1 MPGFPSCPCRIFAL
15 LASWLASDLCV
26 QIDPSVL
33 PKLGNEGAGGCALHG
48 RAQGCGDCPQQ
59 VAFAISLDGNHVGTL
74 APSQIRFDDI
84 FPAVLPGTDELLK
97 LKNGPRLFQVLNC
110 AIDPAEESLPGIHQ
124 RIRGC

>member
-1 MPGFPSCPCRIFAL
+1 M

-26 QIDPSVL
+26 QIDPSVPL
-33 PKLGNEGAGGCALHG
+33 KLGNEGAGGCALNG

-110 AIDPAEESLPGIHQ
+110 AIDPA
-124 RIRGC
+124 